1 MLQIWAET
9 ALLSTGWADNVLLEI
24 DASGL
29 IASVSANSAPAGQ
42 RTAILLPAPANVHSH
57 AFQRAMAGLTEQR
70 GPDPA
75 DSFWTWRRLMY
86 QFLDR
91 LTPDHVE
98 AIAALVQLEMLEA
111 GYAASA
117 EFHYL
122 HHQSDGTPYS
132 DLAEMA
138 QRIAAAAAQS
148 GIGLTLLPV
157 HYQYGGCDGRA
168 LGAGQVRFGNDFDRF
183 ARLHEASRGA
193 IAALPADCRLGTAP
207 HSLRAVS
214 AADVMQHTQL
224 ANGGPFHMH
233 LAEQLAE
240 VEECQAMLGCTPVE
254 WVLANLPLSERH
266 CFIHCT
272 QMQPAETKAL
282 ARSGV
287 VAGLCPSTEF
297 NLGDGIF
304 DAVRWLEHGGQIGI
318 GSDSNVRIALAE
330 ELRSLEYSQRLRD
343 HSRAALATREHSTGR
358 RLFDAINHGGANAS
372 GRNSG
377 TIAPGKLA
385 DLVALNGASIDLV
398 GRTGDT
404 LLDCFIF
411 AGGSDQVSDVWSAG
425 RHMVRAGRH
434 IHREAIVARY
444 LAIKRQL
451 ADLV

>member
-1 MLQIWAET
+1 MQQIWAET
-9 ALLSTGWADNVLLEI
+9 ALLSTGWADRVLLTVA
-24 DASGL
+24 DDGTL
-29 IASVSANSAPAGQ
+29 DSVAPGSAPRGQ
-42 RTAILLPAPANVHSH
+42 RTGVLLPAPANVHSH

-91 LTPDHVE
+91 LNPDHVE

-111 GYAASA
+111 GYAANA

-122 HHQSDGTPYS
+122 HHQSDGTPYA
-132 DLAEMA
+132 DPAEMA
-138 QRIAAAAAQS
+138 QRIAGAAAQS

-157 HYQYGGCDGRA
+157 HYQYGGCDQRP
-168 LGAGQVRFGNDFDRF
+168 LGAGQVRFGNDFDQF
-183 ARLHEASRGA
+183 ARLHEASRAA
-193 IAALPADCRLGTAP
+193 ISILQNDCTLGTAP

-214 AADVMQHTQL
+214 AADVKKHVKL
-224 ANGGPFHMH
+224 AGSGPFHMH

-240 VEECQAMLGCTPVE
+240 LKECQAVLGCTPAE
-254 WVLANLPLSERH
+254 WVLANLPLTPRY

-272 QMQPAETKAL
+272 QMQPAETVAL

-304 DAVRWLEHGGQIGI
+304 DAVRWLENSGKVGI

-330 ELRSLEYSQRLRD
+330 ELRMLEYSQRLRD
-343 HSRAALATREHSTGR
+343 HSRAALATPDQSSGR
-358 RLFDAINHGGANAS
+358 RLFDAICHGGANAAA
-372 GRNSG
+372 RNSG
-377 TIAPGKLA
+377 EIAPGKLA
-385 DLVALNGASIDLV
+385 DLVALDRNAIDLA
-398 GRTGDT
+398 GQSGDT
-404 LLDCFIF
+404 LLDCYIF
-411 AGGSDQVSDVWSAG
+411 AGGNDHVTDVWSAG
-425 RHMVRAGRH
+425 RHMVREGRH

-444 LAIKRQL
+444 LAVKQL
-451 ADLV
+451 LLATA

>member
-1 MLQIWAET
+1 MQQIWAET
-9 ALLSTGWADNVLLEI
+9 ALLSTGWADDVLLELAQ
-24 DASGL
+24 DGT
-29 IASVSANSAPAGQ
+29 IASVTPGAAPSGQ
-42 RTAILLPAPANVHSH
+42 RTGILLPAPANVHSH

-138 QRIAAAAAQS
+138 QRIAGAAAQS

-157 HYQYGGCDGRA
+157 HYQYGGCDQRP
-168 LGAGQVRFGNDFDRF
+168 LGAGQVRFGNDFERF
-183 ARLHEASRGA
+183 ARLHEASRAA
-193 IAALPADCRLGTAP
+193 IAALPADCTLGTAP
-207 HSLRAVS
+207 HSLRAV
-214 AADVMQHTQL
+214 AAEDVKRHAEL
-224 ANGGPFHMH
+224 AQSGPFHMH

-240 VEECQAMLGCTPVE
+240 LEECQAALGCSPVE
-254 WVLANLPLSERH
+254 WVLANLPLTPRY

-272 QMQPAETKAL
+272 QMQPAETAAL

-304 DAVRWLEHGGQIGI
+304 DAVRWLENGGKIGI

-330 ELRSLEYSQRLRD
+330 ELRMLEYSQRLRD
-343 HSRAALATREHSTGR
+343 HSRAALATREHSSGR
-358 RLFDAINHGGANAS
+358 RLFDAINHGGALAA

-385 DLVALNGASIDLV
+385 DLVALDSQAIDLA
-398 GRTGDT
+398 GRSGDT

-411 AGGSDQVSDVWSAG
+411 AGGSDQVRDVWSAG
-425 RHMVRAGRH
+425 RHMVREGRH
-434 IHREAIVARY
+434 IHREAIVSRY
-444 LAIKRQL
+444 LAVKRQL